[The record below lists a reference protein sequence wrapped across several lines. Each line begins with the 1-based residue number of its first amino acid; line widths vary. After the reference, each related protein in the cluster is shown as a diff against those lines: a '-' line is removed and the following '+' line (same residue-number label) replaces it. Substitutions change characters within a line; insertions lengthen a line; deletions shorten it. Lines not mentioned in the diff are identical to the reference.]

1 MSSKNDSRG
10 AALLDDPGDVEHQ
23 DGCDES
29 LYASL
34 AGALEVFAPLA
45 RENPENHVAW
55 HAFVEGQSLARPDMP
70 SFAEYQRWD
79 VEKRVA
85 FDDARKRYH
94 SGFGPIRSAVM
105 KKVHET
111 LMRLAFDNLS
121 APPGARQ
128 GGILDGPGTL
138 GKTTILLHLGRIYER
153 KLRPLFEDAADK
165 AGIAEFVPVVYVS
178 VPSSTTPKKLL
189 TSLCQF
195 YGEPISYRDSE
206 TTLKDKLRACVR
218 ACGTSLILL
227 DDIHNLH
234 RGNKSAE
241 SVNDLIK
248 ELANKLPVT
257 FVHAGINCENSV
269 LLMDGKTGVDER
281 FTQTQYRFTLF
292 QVQPF
297 TYDVDQPESEWLSL
311 LDVMESHLRL
321 FKYEKGA
328 LRKQKSYLYART
340 QGGMGNLSRLIRG
353 AANHAIRTGEEQLK
367 KTVFDAVE
375 LPYAAE
381 VAYGEL
387 LARLNHTGGSFEE
400 LFTGKNKGKKGK

>member
-1 MSSKNDSRG
+1 MSSKHGNRG
-10 AALLDDPGDVEHQ
+10 TALLDPDVDFEDQ
-23 DGCDES
+23 DSSDES

-55 HAFVEGQSLARPDMP
+55 RAFAEGHSLAKPVMP
-70 SFAEYQRWD
+70 SLREYHAWS
-79 VEKRVA
+79 VEDRVA

-105 KKVHET
+105 KKVHDT
-111 LMRLAFDNLS
+111 LLRLAFDNLS

-153 KLRPLFEDAADK
+153 KLRPLFVGAADK
-165 AGIAEFVPVVYVS
+165 AGIAKFVPVVYVS

-195 YGEPISYRDSE
+195 YGEPISSRDSE
-206 TTLKDKLRACVR
+206 TNLKDKLRACVT

-292 QVQPF
+292 QIQPF
-297 TYDVDQPESEWLSL
+297 TYDVGQPESEWLSL

-321 FKYEKGA
+321 FKYRKGT

-353 AANHAIRTGEEQLK
+353 AANHAIRTGEENLTK
-367 KTVFDAVE
+367 AVFDAVN

-381 VAYGEL
+381 LAYGEL
-387 LARLNHTGGSFEE
+387 LARLKHTGGSFEA
-400 LFTGKNKGKKGK
+400 LFTGKKQENKGK